1 MFKRMSE
8 ERGFTLIELLI
19 VILILGALA
28 AIAAPRFINMTS
40 DAQQDTCFTNQAALE
55 TAVEQYNYYIARD
68 SSVPALTDA
77 NWTTKLAD
85 TITPT
90 INGEKQSIQILKRVP
105 TCPTNGKYE
114 LALDTGVVTCTEHK
128 RTADAGDKPTGGN

>member
-28 AIAAPRFINMTS
+28 AIAAPRFINMTQ
-40 DAQQDTCFTNQAALE
+40 DAQRDTCFTNQAALE
-55 TAVEQYNYYIARD
+55 TAVEQYNYYVARD
-68 SSVPALTDA
+68 NTVTALDSG
-77 NWTTKLAD
+77 NWNTQLVA

-90 INGEKQSIQILKRVP
+90 INGAKQNIQILKRFP
-105 TCPTNGKYE
+105 TCPTNGAYTLTLE
-114 LALDTGVVTCTEHK
+114 TGVVSCANHP
-128 RTADAGDKPTGGN
+128 RNAANGGGTGN